1 MKRLLLTLA
10 LAGLPLGACSAD
22 SHPGT
27 EAFVQEAVA
36 EHGFDREQVT
46 ELLAGARYQQSI
58 VDAMTRPAESKPWY
72 DYRPIFLNQRR
83 ISEGVAFW
91 REHRELIEQVSE
103 RFGVEPQVVVAIIGV
118 ETHYGRITGSYRVLD
133 ALATLGFHYPKEL
146 KRDRSAFFTGE
157 LMQFLQ
163 LGREENLPLTEVT
176 GSYAGAM
183 GLGQFM
189 PSSYRR
195 YAVDFDG
202 SGNRDLWHSLPDAVA
217 SVANYL
223 HEHGWQPGEPVV
235 APVVANGDADVSL
248 VSRGNYKP
256 ATPVATLAEKGF
268 VSRPDLAGDRLAVLF
283 ELEEPERPGYWLGF
297 DNFYVITRYNRSPLY
312 AMAVTQLSDEILAG
326 MSGP

>member
-1 MKRLLLTLA
+1 MKIGLCILAMSLLSA
-10 LAGLPLGACSAD
+10 CVQAGEP
-22 SHPGT
+22 HPGA
-27 EAFVQEAVA
+27 EAFVQKAV
-36 EHGFDREQVT
+36 EEFGFDRDEVSS
-46 ELLAGARYQQSI
+46 LLAEARFQQSI
-58 VDAMTRPAESKPWY
+58 VDAMKRPAESKPWY
-72 DYRPIFLNQRR
+72 EYRPIFLNDRR

-91 REHRELIEQVSE
+91 KEHRELIEQVSAQ
-103 RFGVEPQVVVAIIGV
+103 FSVEPQFVVAIIGV

-146 KRDRSAFFTGE
+146 KRDRSAFFAGE
-157 LMQFLQ
+157 LLQFLQ
-163 LGREENLPLTEVT
+163 LGREENLPVTEIT

-202 SGNRDLWHSLPDAVA
+202 SGNRDLWQSLPDAVA

-235 APVVANGDADVSL
+235 ARAVATGTADTAMVA
-248 VSRGNYKP
+248 RGNYKP
-256 ATPVATLAEKGF
+256 ALSVAELAQKGF
-268 VSRPDLAGDRLAVLF
+268 VSSPDLPADRLAALV
-283 ELEEPERPGYWLGF
+283 ELEEPERPTYWLGF

-312 AMAVTQLSDEILAG
+312 AMAVAQLSDEILAG